1 MVQPARKAAPYG
13 ENSAEVDDAD
23 TKKFSRC
30 KSSRRGEGPG
40 KIAPYVDNRISGE
53 SNVAAKKKSANKD
66 DKI

>member
-1 MVQPARKAAPYG
+1 MG

-40 KIAPYVDNRISGE
+40 KIAPYVDKRISGE
-53 SNVAAKKKSANKD
+53 SNVAAKKNQQIRMTKFSL
-66 DKI
+66 IP